1 MFVTKFLHLGFEG
14 TLFIQQCGS
23 KTTNILFA
31 SRFSVKNQFYSF
43 WLFFLWSNWLIATC
57 NFWNNSF
64 SKIRPS
70 FCWFIL
76 RWTQVQPKIYWSHI
90 IFLSKNLYV
99 VGCAPKVRSCYLM
112 SFILE
117 NLITVKTL
125 LHHKKNN
132 KSLPKK

>member
-1 MFVTKFLHLGFEG
+1 MQDLRVVYLYNSVGQKPPTYYL
-14 TLFIQQCGS
+14 QSC
-23 KTTNILFA
+23 
-31 SRFSVKNQFYSF
+31 FSVKNQFYSF
-43 WLFFLWSNWLIATC
+43 WLFFLLSNWLIATY

-76 RWTQVQPKIYWSHI
+76 RWTQVQPKIYWSLI
-90 IFLSKNLYV
+90 FFLSKNLYV